1 MINPFYRTYLA
12 CSAISPKFSD
22 DMQGCSRT
30 KKIVYFRV
38 NFKLSL
44 FETSE
49 SAYKF
54 RGLYVL
60 LNGLLL
66 KDNYKN
72 MFLSSAKLL

>member
-1 MINPFYRTYLA
+1 MLFRQNLA
-12 CSAISPKFSD
+12 TICKDGPEQRKLFISES
-22 DMQGCSRT
+22 
-30 KKIVYFRV
+30 I
-38 NFKLSL
+38 FKLSL